1 MNLQKNRV
9 PIITTIKNK
18 IGINYSIIISDAHKT
33 FYRASDSFKES
44 FVVFF
49 IKKKRNQV
57 KHIFANFSILN
68 NISNIS
74 IR

>member
-1 MNLQKNRV
+1 MNLHKNRV

-33 FYRASDSFKES
+33 FYRASDSFEES

-49 IKKKRNQV
+49 IKKSEIK
-57 KHIFANFSILN
+57 
-68 NISNIS
+68 
-74 IR
+74 